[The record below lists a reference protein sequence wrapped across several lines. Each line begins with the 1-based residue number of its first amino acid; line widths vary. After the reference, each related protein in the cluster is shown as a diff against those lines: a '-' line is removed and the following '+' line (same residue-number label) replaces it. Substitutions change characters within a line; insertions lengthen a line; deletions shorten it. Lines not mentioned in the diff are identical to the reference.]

1 MKVSLATRFC
11 CFTVCW
17 LIFCMPAHSLE
28 FWDFSGEWQ
37 VELQQNTQRK
47 NYWLRTPEIAL
58 SPWHASASMVG
69 ELHGEWH
76 PRLRYNFRGEANFQ
90 ETEGLFFQGV
100 SHLIYV
106 G

>member
-1 MKVSLATRFC
+1 MARIATKYAEKK
-11 CFTVCW
+11 
-17 LIFCMPAHSLE
+17 LL
-28 FWDFSGEWQ
+28 
-37 VELQQNTQRK
+37 
-47 NYWLRTPEIAL
+47 LRTPEIAL
-58 SPWHASASMVG
+58 SPSASASMVG

-90 ETEGLFFQGV
+90 ETEGLFFHV